1 MAFNWKAFGTAFL
14 SDQAKGMEERRLENV
29 EYKEELDEEYKAGLL
44 EHKKRK
50 QVVGYVLNQMQR
62 LEQLGA
68 SKAQQKAA
76 ESAGPEA
83 VFKLAASL
91 AKQSRAVG
99 GRKLTNTEVDAFIS
113 GADLFEDDQTAIREF
128 VERSRGMSTAGVEDK
143 VQDDRGFIEMALGFD
158 KKSGTRA
165 KYDARA
171 SAVGGRS
178 KLDIIEMARQE
189 AYDSIMGGSFL
200 TLDEA
205 EIYEPI
211 KVNKAFSSYSREL
224 IRTLEET
231 NEYIIA
237 PPDKKEE
244 MRQAEI
250 LSAAEEYKGRYGD
263 SFVENLPSA
272 IVKSLGEGA
281 YSVLQDGTESASSS
295 DLTQGL
301 ANVIAS
307 EDSLPVTDSS
317 NRLKINFD
325 KRGVPISGTYQGERI
340 EPAQLEKISKWAI
353 STGRIVKP
361 RSVAFSDEK
370 VLGPVLPRP
379 DDISFMDAL
388 TSRREGGSKFGRLP
402 EEAKQYLGRKILP
415 NVREDGGTGEIRFM
429 TPEQWDE
436 KYGDTHDPKTG
447 ELLTSKSA
455 SPTEGKKEQ
464 AADFTGMK
472 DEKTIDAAFDAL
484 PLGAVFT
491 DEDGELR
498 RKTKE
503 RN

>member
-1 MAFNWKAFGTAFL
+1 MAFNWKSFSAAFL
-14 SDQAKGMEERRLENV
+14 ADQAKGMEERRLENV
-29 EYKEELDEEYKAGLL
+29 DYKDELDEEYKSGLQ
-44 EHKKRK
+44 EHSKRK
-50 QVVGYVLNQMQR
+50 QVVGMVMNQVKR
-62 LEQLGA
+62 LKNLGA
-68 SKAQQKAA
+68 SPAQIKAA
-76 ESAGPEA
+76 ESAGPSAIFE
-83 VFKLAASL
+83 LATAL
-91 AKQSRAVG
+91 AKQSKAVG
-99 GRKLTNTEVDAFIS
+99 NTQLSASQIDAFIS
-113 GADLFEDDQTAIREF
+113 GAELFEDDKTKMDEF
-128 VERSRGMSTAGVEDK
+128 IERSRGMASAGLEGTE
-143 VQDDRGFIEMALGFD
+143 QDDRSFIKRALGYD
-158 KKSGTRA
+158 MKSGTRA
-165 KYDARA
+165 RYDERA
-171 SAVGGRS
+171 SAVGGMSR
-178 KLDIIEMARQE
+178 LDIVEMARQE

-237 PPDKKEE
+237 PPDKREE
-244 MRQAEI
+244 MRQTEI

-263 SFVENLPSA
+263 SFVKNLPSA

-325 KRGVPISGTYQGERI
+325 KRGVPISGTYQGESI

-353 STGRIVKP
+353 STGRIVRP
-361 RSVAFSDEK
+361 RSVAFSDEE
-370 VLGPVLPRP
+370 VSGPVLPRP

-388 TSRREGGSKFGRLP
+388 TSRREGGPKFGSLP

-436 KYGDTHDPKTG
+436 KYGDTHDPETG

-455 SPTEGKKEQ
+455 SPTEGKEEQ

>member
-211 KVNKAFSSYSREL
+211 KVNKAFSSYTREL

-231 NEYIIA
+231 SEYKTA
-237 PPDKKEE
+237 GGPDEQEK
-244 MRQAEI
+244 MRQEEI
-250 LSAAEEYKGRYGD
+250 LSAAEEYRDRYGD
-263 SFVENLPSA
+263 AFVENMPSSSIKA
-272 IVKSLGEGA
+272 LGKSG
-281 YSVLQDGTESASSS
+281 YSVLQQGTESASSS
-295 DLTQGL
+295 DLTVAL
-301 ANVIAS
+301 ADQIAA
-307 EDSLPVTDSS
+307 DKGFPVS
-317 NRLKINFD
+317 NGDLKITFD
-325 KRGVPISGTYQGERI
+325 GKGNPVSGTYKGNRI
-340 EPAQLEKISKWAI
+340 EPTEL
-353 STGRIVKP
+353 GRITSAAIDKGLIKKP
-361 RSVAFSDEK
+361 RNVAFGDEE
-370 VLGPVLPRP
+370 VLGTVVPRP

-388 TSRREGGSKFGRLP
+388 TSRREGGPKFGSLP

-455 SPTEGKKEQ
+455 SPTEGKEEQ
-464 AADFTGMK
+464 AADFTGME